1 MNLLKGAAPTA
12 APSFF
17 AHNTPPSGFIYA
29 VAPAT
34 ALIVAPPSLFPF
46 PIALQ
51 SILPDPPLSGFI
63 YAAAPAAALIV
74 ASPASPAIPAIP
86 VPVRPLIALQVRPCH
101 RGAVAI

>member
-34 ALIVAPPSLFPF
+34 ALIVA
-46 PIALQ
+46 
-51 SILPDPPLSGFI
+51 
-63 YAAAPAAALIV
+63 
-74 ASPASPAIPAIP
+74 IPAIRFP
-86 VPVRPLIALQVRPCH
+86 SPIA
-101 RGAVAI
+101 I